1 MTSTPDNAATTWRSL
16 TDQLTPS
23 RVDKLAEAE
32 KRSPLPDA
40 EKAAALL
47 DWAAQRNLD
56 DHLMFS
62 HISRPAVATAVYHCG
77 ERTDGRGWSREF
89 VGTVRAVAGVTV
101 SVVGTQFADGTVER
115 TLNVYVD
122 DLPEGSGGVLDT
134 DRARRLAGLLI
145 EAADELDRLGTS
157 S

>member
-32 KRSPLPDA
+32 KRSPLRDA

-47 DWAAQRNLD
+47 DWAREWAQRNLD

-62 HISRPAVATAVYHCG
+62 HQPASGCDRGVSLRRAH
-77 ERTDGRGWSREF
+77 RRGWSREF

-145 EAADELDRLGTS
+145 EAADELGRLS
-157 S
+157 

>member
-77 ERTDGRGWSREF
+77 ERT
-89 VGTVRAVAGVTV
+89 A
-101 SVVGTQFADGTVER
+101 ADGPASSSAPCGPSPVSRSAWSVPSSPTA
-115 TLNVYVD
+115 
-122 DLPEGSGGVLDT
+122 PSSG
-134 DRARRLAGLLI
+134 R
-145 EAADELDRLGTS
+145 
-157 S
+157 